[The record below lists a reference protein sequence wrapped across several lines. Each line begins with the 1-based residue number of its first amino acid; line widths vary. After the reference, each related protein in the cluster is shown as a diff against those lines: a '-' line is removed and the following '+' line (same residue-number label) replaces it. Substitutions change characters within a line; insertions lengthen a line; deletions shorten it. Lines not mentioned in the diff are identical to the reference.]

1 MEEDLILKSQL
12 ILGGSG
18 MKVPQGFDHPYA
30 DPKGD
35 GTGSIIASFGGTRFR
50 MKYSPDKGEFEL
62 CEDQEGY
69 YLTHNGEPF
78 IDHIEFIQAFCHSPE
93 QANVNLGKFSS
104 TAEILAYVDRIVATG
119 TVKGIPVSLGPDST
133 LDDCIELVGMIHSRY
148 PEIPIGLSYEV
159 TEKDTLQALKDA
171 GLTEFKVSVGS
182 TVPRIFYALHDGE
195 SMESIIG
202 CLKEAADIFG
212 KGKVCS
218 GLFAGLGETDEEME
232 KSIRDLSSIGILTD
246 LKVKKNRKA
255 FEDKLGKIEP
265 LSVERLAMFGRMLKD
280 IEAEYGLDPR
290 TMDTLCL
297 ACRCCNLVAFRDY

>member
-12 ILGGSG
+12 ILDGGG

-50 MKYSPDKGEFEL
+50 MRYSPDKGKLEL
-62 CEDQEGY
+62 CSGPEGY
-69 YLTHNGEPF
+69 YLTRNGEPF
-78 IDHIEFIQAFCHSPE
+78 IDHIEFVQAFCHSPE

-104 TAEILAYVDRIVATG
+104 VEDILAYVDRIVSTG

-133 LDDCIELVGMIHSRY
+133 LDDCIEVIGKIHSRY
-148 PEIPIGLSYEV
+148 PEIPIGLSYEAADRE
-159 TEKDTLQALKDA
+159 TMMALKNA

-182 TVPRIFYALHDGE
+182 TVPRIFEALHENGD
-195 SMESIIG
+195 MQSIMR
-202 CLKEAADIFG
+202 CLEEAVDIFG

-218 GLFAGLGETDEEME
+218 GLFAGLGETDDEME
-232 KSIRDLSSIGILTD
+232 KSIRDLSSIGVLTD

-255 FEDKLGKIEP
+255 FEEKLGRIEP
-265 LSVERLAMFGRMLKD
+265 LSVERLSMFGRMLKD

-297 ACRCCNLVAFRDY
+297 ACRCCNLVAFKDY